1 MRAERVSSRANTM
14 ADEPVMGV
22 CGMYDDYR
30 RGSSFG
36 AFLLGGLL
44 GALIGLL
51 FAPRSGKA
59 TREMIAERGQEYL
72 DTAMDSYDDGRDK
85 LVEAFSV
92 VKGTAAERAEELKG
106 KVDEVSEALKGKV
119 DEASVVARS
128 KVTELG
134 KDARAGIKTGA
145 AAAKTGVD
153 VATEKTKEA
162 LEFVA
167 EKAAEAPA
175 EPTS

>member
-1 MRAERVSSRANTM
+1 
-14 ADEPVMGV
+14 
-22 CGMYDDYR
+22 MYDDYR
-30 RGSSFG
+30 RGGSAFG
-36 AFLLGGLL
+36 AFLLGGMI

-51 FAPRSGKA
+51 FAPRSGKE

-72 DTAMDSYDDGRDK
+72 DTAMDTYDDGREK
-85 LVEAFSV
+85 LTEAFSV
-92 VKGTAAERAEELKG
+92 AVGTTAERAEELKG
-106 KVDEVSEALKGKV
+106 KVDEVSEALKVKV

-134 KDARAGIKTGA
+134 KDARAGIKTGT

-153 VATEKTKEA
+153 VASEKAKEA

-167 EKAAEAPA
+167 EKAAVAAPAAEGAEVAA
-175 EPTS
+175 EPTA